1 MINLWKF
8 FCAEKGGNGMF
19 GIVTYLFAA
28 ASACFTNII
37 TWVPTIVISYLI
49 IRKLEDG
56 RRK

>member
-1 MINLWKF
+1 
-8 FCAEKGGNGMF
+8 MF

-28 ASACFTNII
+28 ASACFTNTI